1 MRVSLSTRRLLLQRG
16 AQKKQAIVVVLR
28 PFINHVSQIADTVR
42 RRPTKCELILERHTL
57 RHTAAASRG
66 GGRPAWSVGALDKQL
81 TDTGRRRVI
90 MDGALSTERASAA
103 LIV

>member
-1 MRVSLSTRRLLLQRG
+1 VHQRG
-16 AQKKQAIVVVLR
+16 ARKRQAFVVVLR
-28 PFINHVSQIADTVR
+28 RFINHVSQIGDTVR

-57 RHTAAASRG
+57 RHTASSRG

-81 TDTGRRRVI
+81 TDTGRRGVI